1 MKINQLKAG
10 AALSYLS
17 MGLGFLVSIIFT
29 PVMLRLLGQ
38 NEYGLYNLVASV
50 VSYLG
55 VLNFGFG
62 SAYIRFY
69 SKYKAKKDYASIA
82 TLNGMFLIIYSV
94 IGLIAVCAG
103 LFLALNS
110 SIVFG
115 SELTNQ
121 ELDKSRMM
129 MIILMINL
137 AVSFPNIVFSS
148 YITANERFV
157 FQKLLQLIK
166 LIVDPLIILPVLL
179 MGYGS
184 VGMVIITTAV
194 NILVELINVL
204 FCLRKLNMKFSFKN
218 FDFKLMKEMTVFS
231 SFIFINMLTDQVN
244 WNVDKILL
252 GRFHGTISVA
262 VYGLAAQLNSYY
274 RMIGNTISA
283 LFVPRVHKLVAGLN
297 NDLEL
302 SKLFTKIGRV
312 QFMILS
318 MMGSGMIFFGRPFI
332 HKWAGSNYDG
342 SYPILLWLAIP
353 ITIDL
358 IQNIGIE
365 ITRAKNMHKFRSL
378 VYFFI
383 AIGNIAISI
392 PLSKLYGGVGAAIG
406 TAISVLIGNGLIMN
420 WYYGRKVQLDIKK
433 FWRQILNFAP
443 AFILPVGFGVL
454 INSWFDLYQKKTL
467 ISAGILYMIIFV
479 VSMWLFG
486 MNQFEKDLLGTPIK
500 RMAKRIH

>member
-1 MKINQLKAG
+1 
-10 AALSYLS
+10 
-17 MGLGFLVSIIFT
+17 
-29 PVMLRLLGQ
+29 
-38 NEYGLYNLVASV
+38 
-50 VSYLG
+50 
-55 VLNFGFG
+55 
-62 SAYIRFY
+62 
-69 SKYKAKKDYASIA
+69 
-82 TLNGMFLIIYSV
+82 
-94 IGLIAVCAG
+94 
-103 LFLALNS
+103 
-110 SIVFG
+110 
-115 SELTNQ
+115 
-121 ELDKSRMM
+121 
-129 MIILMINL
+129 MIILVINL

-166 LIVDPLIILPVLL
+166 LIVVPLIILPVLL

-392 PLSKLYGGVGAAIG
+392 PLSKLYGGVG
-406 TAISVLIGNGLIMN
+406 
-420 WYYGRKVQLDIKK
+420 RQLA
-433 FWRQILNFAP
+433 L
-443 AFILPVGFGVL
+443 
-454 INSWFDLYQKKTL
+454 LYR
-467 ISAGILYMIIFV
+467 F
-479 VSMWLFG
+479 
-486 MNQFEKDLLGTPIK
+486 
-500 RMAKRIH
+500 